1 VKVISQDEM
10 DALRKVTNQS
20 QLVGERKVSADDDDD
35 DDNPDT
41 NQISQSQADKGNHI

>member
-1 VKVISQDEM
+1 MKVISQDEM

-20 QLVGERKVSADDDDD
+20 QLVGERKISADDDD